1 MTVPAPG
8 PAPAAGPAPAPV
20 PRNRLAAAARIEAVA
35 GPGGTTRLPVLSSQ
49 APLVLRRTPSAVYLV
64 GGAAGPIGGDELS
77 LSIAVGPGAFLRMR
91 TAAASIALPGP
102 DGAESVLRVSV
113 SVAAGG
119 RLEYLPEP
127 VVVSNGARHATLI
140 SVTLAAGASLVL
152 RDELLLG
159 RHGEAGGAARTVL
172 RVDYAGQ
179 PLLRQSVEV
188 SGSDPVAL
196 GPAVLSCH
204 RAVGSLL
211 LAGEGAD
218 GSGTEGGARV
228 GRATPERAVM
238 PLIGPGVLVTALA
251 DDAVA
256 LRRRLGDSLGVPR
269 GTRAGRGV
277 EVDWVGEF
285 VRVEVADRIATIR
298 LDRPK
303 MNALNAQVQ
312 GEIAE
317 AARQVSADDAVRAVI
332 LYGGMRVFAA
342 GADIKEMAPLGYAEM
357 AERAAAL
364 QAALNVVAGIPKPVV
379 AAVTGYALGGGLEL
393 ALCADFRVLGESA
406 KVGQP
411 EILLGV
417 IPGAG
422 GTQRLPR
429 LIGPARAKDL
439 IFTGR
444 QVTAEEALAIGLADR
459 VAPDAGVYEAA
470 RDLVAQYTTG
480 PALALRAAKQ
490 AVNQGLEVD
499 LATGLEIER
508 LQFAGLFATADQ
520 KAGMRSFM
528 ENGPGKAVFE
538 GR

>member
-1 MTVPAPG
+1 
-8 PAPAAGPAPAPV
+8 
-20 PRNRLAAAARIEAVA
+20 
-35 GPGGTTRLPVLSSQ
+35 
-49 APLVLRRTPSAVYLV
+49 
-64 GGAAGPIGGDELS
+64 
-77 LSIAVGPGAFLRMR
+77 
-91 TAAASIALPGP
+91 
-102 DGAESVLRVSV
+102 
-113 SVAAGG
+113 
-119 RLEYLPEP
+119 
-127 VVVSNGARHATLI
+127 
-140 SVTLAAGASLVL
+140 
-152 RDELLLG
+152 
-159 RHGEAGGAARTVL
+159 
-172 RVDYAGQ
+172 
-179 PLLRQSVEV
+179 
-188 SGSDPVAL
+188 
-196 GPAVLSCH
+196 
-204 RAVGSLL
+204 
-211 LAGEGAD
+211 
-218 GSGTEGGARV
+218 
-228 GRATPERAVM
+228 
-238 PLIGPGVLVTALA
+238 
-251 DDAVA
+251 
-256 LRRRLGDSLGVPR
+256 
-269 GTRAGRGV
+269 
-277 EVDWVGEF
+277 
-285 VRVEVADRIATIR
+285 
-298 LDRPK
+298 

-312 GEIAE
+312 EEIAE

-332 LYGGMRVFAA
+332 LYGGERVFAA

-364 QAALNVVAGIPKPVV
+364 QGALNVVADIPKPVV

-444 QVTAEEALAIGLADR
+444 QVTAAEALAIGLADR

-470 RDLVAQYTTG
+470 RDLVAQYATG

-490 AVNQGLEVD
+490 AVDRGLEVD